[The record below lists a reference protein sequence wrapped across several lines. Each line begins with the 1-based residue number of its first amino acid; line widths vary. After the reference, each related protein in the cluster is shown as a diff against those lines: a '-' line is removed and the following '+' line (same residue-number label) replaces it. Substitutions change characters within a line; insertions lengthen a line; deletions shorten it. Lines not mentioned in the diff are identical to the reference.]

1 MLRRRR
7 TSRFESVITLVTP
20 LGNDAVENVRRIAV
34 KNGHR
39 YVTLVMDLDSRR
51 ILHVGEGRGADP
63 LNGSW
68 KKLGRRK
75 KQIECAAADLSP
87 AYTKAVRENL
97 PNSVLVCDR
106 FHIMQVLHRTITD
119 CRRTIYRKL
128 PDETARRAIKGSRFI
143 LLKRRSGLDPHVQK
157 LIVSSERPTSR
168 GFVSWR
174 GCTIKKFR
182 PHTFWNASYP
192 RSGQRAAVSCPGAEA
207 QSRISGISLTERQQK
222 VTFLTGSA
230 MRKP

>member
-1 MLRRRR
+1 
-7 TSRFESVITLVTP
+7 VITFVTP
-20 LGNDAVENVRRIAV
+20 LGNAAVENVRRIAV
-34 KNGHR
+34 KKGHR

-75 KQIECAAADLSP
+75 KQIEYAAADLSP
-87 AYTKAVRENL
+87 AYTKAVREDL
-97 PNSVLVCDR
+97 PNSVLVYDR

-143 LLKRRSGLDPHVQK
+143 LLKRRSDLDPACSGTHHMNNK
-157 LIVSSERPTSR
+157 SSRTDRKNFLKNFPKSAHL
-168 GFVSWR
+168 
-174 GCTIKKFR
+174 
-182 PHTFWNASYP
+182 PLTFF
-192 RSGQRAAVSCPGAEA
+192 
-207 QSRISGISLTERQQK
+207 
-222 VTFLTGSA
+222 FLTYT
-230 MRKP
+230 

>member
-1 MLRRRR
+1 M
-7 TSRFESVITLVTP
+7 
-20 LGNDAVENVRRIAV
+20 
-34 KNGHR
+34 KKGHR

-51 ILHVGEGRGADP
+51 ILHVGEGRGADS
-63 LNGSW
+63 LSEFW

-87 AYTKAVRENL
+87 AYTKAVREDL
-97 PNSVLVCDR
+97 PNSVLVYDR
-106 FHIMQVLHRTITD
+106 FHIMQMPHRTITD

-143 LLKRRSGLDPHVQK
+143 LLKRRSDLAPHVQK
-157 LIVSSERPTSR
+157 LIDT
-168 GFVSWR
+168 
-174 GCTIKKFR
+174 
-182 PHTFWNASYP
+182 

-207 QSRISGISLTERQQK
+207 RSRNSGISLTKRQQK

-230 MRKP
+230 MRNP